1 MNSVTRI
8 LTFILSIRFSAKL
21 LLERDRLLAYVL
33 STLRKMQTSGRHAP
47 SKVLHKH
54 SCGCLCV
61 CARARVR
68 FSRARAFH
76 PSLQFHRL
84 LCLLIYSSVS
94 RVSKQVLG
102 QRDVFVSMFTRIHRN
117 TTGLPYWC
125 RCCKHGKSGYMQ
137 TCNLSCLRAYFY
149 ILQHST
155 AAPAAAAGTPSATC
169 FLFDCCYIPLLR
181 RWPSR

>member
-1 MNSVTRI
+1 VNSVTRI

-68 FSRARAFH
+68 FSPFSPISSALVSSHLFIRLSCVKTSIGTTRCIRVNVHTNTSQYHRSSVLVPMLQTRKEWIHANVQPFMLTCVLLHFTALYGCSCCRCRH
-76 PSLQFHRL
+76 SLRYL
-84 LCLLIYSSVS
+84 LLI
-94 RVSKQVLG
+94 
-102 QRDVFVSMFTRIHRN
+102 
-117 TTGLPYWC
+117 
-125 RCCKHGKSGYMQ
+125 
-137 TCNLSCLRAYFY
+137 
-149 ILQHST
+149 
-155 AAPAAAAGTPSATC
+155 
-169 FLFDCCYIPLLR
+169 
-181 RWPSR
+181 